1 MIKYL
6 IVENERLA
14 YQELKRM
21 MEKLRPEYKL
31 MDRTETVVQ
40 SVEFLST
47 YTPDLILLDISL
59 SDGSCFEIFN
69 HVSIHVP
76 IIFTT
81 AYDEYAIQAF
91 KHNSVDYLLKP
102 IDEEDLQQALDKFEQ
117 LHLNKTDVVY
127 DYKQLEKL
135 VSKRTKNRFLIQAVD
150 SYKYIETK
158 DIAFFYSEDKVVF
171 LHTFDDKRYII
182 NYTLDQLE
190 TQMNNSVF
198 FRASRNCITNIKA
211 IKNIDK
217 ASNSRLALVLEPACP
232 HEVVVSRVRVAE
244 FLRWIDD
251 MDTDAS

>member
-14 YQELKRM
+14 YLELKRM
-21 MEKLRPEYKL
+21 MEKLRPDFIL

-40 SVEFLST
+40 SVEFLQNNK
-47 YTPDLILLDISL
+47 PDLILLDISL

-69 HVSIHVP
+69 HVIINIP

-102 IDEEDLQQALDKFEQ
+102 IDEEDLSRALSKFEDM
-117 LHLNKTDVVY
+117 HLNKTNLVY

-135 VSKRTKNRFLIQAVD
+135 VSKRTKNRFLIQATD
-150 SYKYIETK
+150 AYKYIETK
-158 DIAFFYSEDKVVF
+158 DIAFFYSEEKVVF
-171 LHTFDDKRYII
+171 LHTFDNKRYLI

-190 TQMNNSVF
+190 NQMNSTSF
-198 FRASRNCITNIKA
+198 FRVSRNCIANIRA
-211 IKNIDK
+211 INSIHK
-217 ASNSRLALVLEPACP
+217 ASNSRLSIELEPRCP
-232 HEVVVSRVRVAE
+232 HEVVVSRVRVSD
-244 FLRWIDD
+244 FLKWIDD
-251 MDTDAS
+251 SDE

>member
-14 YQELKRM
+14 YIELKRM
-21 MEKLRPEYKL
+21 MMKLRPDYQL

-40 SVEFLST
+40 SVEFLNSHK
-47 YTPDLILLDISL
+47 PDLILMDISL

-69 HVSIHVP
+69 HVSINIP

-102 IDEEDLQQALDKFEQ
+102 IDEDDLQKALEKLELF
-117 LHLNKTDVVY
+117 HLSKSEVNY

-135 VSKRTKNRFLIQAVD
+135 VSKRIKNRFLIQSND
-150 SYKYIETK
+150 SYKYVETK
-158 DIAFFYSEDKVVF
+158 DVAFFYSEDKVVF

-190 TQMNNSVF
+190 TQMSDALF
-198 FRASRNCITNIKA
+198 FRVSRNCIANIKG
-211 IKNIDK
+211 IKSIEK
-217 ASNSRLALVLEPACP
+217 ASNSRLEVFMSPKCP
-232 HEVVVSRVRVAE
+232 HEVMVSRVRVSD

-251 MDTDAS
+251 TETE